1 MPPADCARELVQ
13 SAGLMLCC
21 QMGGIRMRNYIYA
34 DESGNF
40 YFSDDTKAS
49 RYFILTTVAV
59 SEHTAETDLMDLRRE
74 LAWEG
79 WPGVQLRNAFHAADD
94 NRHVRNRVFNVLS
107 RHEFRIDATILEKR
121 KVNPELHSTDARF
134 YGFAWRCH
142 LRGLISMLNAPNSEH
157 LIIASSIGN
166 NRMRRAFDLEIS
178 QISRLVTHSSTIKSD
193 MWSANTNPLLQV
205 ADYCSW
211 AVQRKWEHG
220 DSMPYSFIGNNLNSQ
235 YDIFQNSAIVYY

>member
-1 MPPADCARELVQ
+1 
-13 SAGLMLCC
+13 
-21 QMGGIRMRNYIYA
+21 MRNYIYA

-40 YFSDDTKAS
+40 YFSDDRKAS
-49 RYFILTTVAV
+49 RYFILTTVTV
-59 SEHTAETDLMDLRRE
+59 SEHTAEADLMDLRRE

-107 RHEFRIDATILEKR
+107 RHEFRIDATILEKC

-134 YGFAWRCH
+134 YGFAWYCH
-142 LRGLISMLNAPNSEH
+142 LRGLISMLNVPNSEH

-166 NRMRRAFDLEIS
+166 NRMRAAFDSEIS
-178 QISRLVTHSSTIKSD
+178 QISQLLTHSSTIKSD

-211 AVQRKWEHG
+211 AVQRKWEHR
-220 DSMPYSFIGNNLNSQ
+220 DTVPYGFIGNNLHSQ
-235 YDIFQNSAIVYY
+235 YDIFKDSATRYY